1 MKLIRLED
9 HPRHPPSGAATQK
22 KITVMYFAVFRE
34 LAGLDEETVCTKSIT
49 PRDLYRE
56 LKQCYPFHLSV
67 ESLRVAV
74 NDELVE
80 WDVRLEDQ
88 DTVAFLAP
96 VAGG

>member
-1 MKLIRLED
+1 MRLED
-9 HPRHPPSGAATQK
+9 RPLHPSSGAATQK
-22 KITVMYFAVFRE
+22 KIMVMYFAVFRE
-34 LAGLDEETVCTKSIT
+34 LAGLDEETVSTTSVT
-49 PRDLYRE
+49 PRDLYGE
-56 LKQCYPFHLSV
+56 LKQRYPFHLSV

-74 NDELVE
+74 NDELAE

>member
-34 LAGLDEETVCTKSIT
+34 LAGLEEETVSTTSVS
-49 PRDLYRE
+49 PRDLYEE
-56 LKQCYPFHLSV
+56 LKQRHPFQLSV
-67 ESLRVAV
+67 ENLRAAV
-74 NDELVE
+74 NDELAE
-80 WDVRLEDQ
+80 WDIRLEDQ

>member
-1 MKLIRLED
+1 MRLED

-22 KITVMYFAVFRE
+22 RITVMYFAVFRE
-34 LAGLDEETVCTKSIT
+34 MAGLDEETVSTTSVT
-49 PRDLYRE
+49 PRDLYE
-56 LKQCYPFHLSV
+56 KLKQRHLFHLSV
-67 ESLRVAV
+67 ENLRVAV

-88 DTVAFLAP
+88 DTIAFLAP

>member
-1 MKLIRLED
+1 MCLEE

-22 KITVMYFAVFRE
+22 RIKVMYFAVFRG
-34 LAGLDEETVCTKSIT
+34 LAGRDEETVCTTSVT

-56 LKQCYPFHLSV
+56 LKQRYRFHLSADNI
-67 ESLRVAV
+67 RVAV
-74 NDELVE
+74 NDELAE